1 MKVKKLC
8 QLFGM
13 ILFFYLLIKLISDIC
28 FKKKTIE
35 YFGDCTPDPA
45 IDPVPDCTD
54 YTGET
59 GNATEEEARIQCI
72 AISGCVFTPDPT
84 TLCEIN
90 QYVASNTCLPCPP
103 GTTNEAGDDSGG
115 PDTTCIS
122 TLCGVDQYALN
133 HICTSCPG
141 GTTHEAGDDAS
152 GPGTPC
158 TSTDTSTPAPTTLC
172 EINQFVAS
180 NTCLPCPPGTT
191 NEAGDDSGGPDTTCI
206 STLCGVDQYALN
218 HICTSC
224 PDGTTHEAGDDASGP
239 GTPCTSTDTSTPDT
253 STQIDETLIDSC
265 IQPSVISGYNIVN
278 QADLTRDN
286 FDVDV
291 QCLDGYEGDAVAT
304 VCTENR
310 GEYLLSGCTPN
321 DVSGTCLS
329 IECAWPQRRKSNSE
343 NIESTNPDDCC
354 EKSGLCIGNDNGSD
368 NHQCSSGL
376 FHRYNA
382 AVWPMPCPEDR
393 SISFPQCF
401 DPVSIDG
408 NNEEFLEPT
417 LDNLSI
423 AYQNSRNDPAFTI
436 EMAKNDICCINP
448 TQHNFIERIYGS
460 QINIGRALDLENR
473 IKTEPDLT
481 DDEKKVI
488 MNEILEILNY
498 GLMVNPQN
506 LTIIEVIQNL
516 DRLSTNTVDYGSGY
530 CKGNLNSDE
539 DVTCDGE
546 EPMVLL
552 PYITEG
558 STTDDCCK
566 IVGKCAGNSDGSSIE
581 CPIGYSLKEN
591 HEEVQIANIENCCRK
606 LTTCSDIDDCNVNT
620 ELKLGSNNIFIQDYY
635 CEINQDETCPNDCIS
650 KEEFECINNND
661 QSNNSVCRYNSD
673 TQQCENLEDSADCQK
688 QTNNVCVKD
697 VQDRCCEEMIKCS
710 ENSDSSLDHI
720 CNDLTEIRDD
730 SSGIYISNRLDTS
743 LVNNL
748 CCITTETISTETI
761 VSAQIEIDVDP
772 TTIGSEGTPER
783 ETFNSNLAND
793 IAMTLGVDPTT
804 IVINNISVAVDVDVE
819 RFTVEGYGEGVTV
832 DWSYEPTEGGDIIE
846 TTTIQRVFENPGV
859 TLPSTGATTTSAV
872 SNVTIDSS
880 GRVSYLLYLIIGF
893 LIVISLFLVFSFGF
907 GGLFI
912 AKKVD

>member
-45 IDPVPDCTD
+45 IDTVPDCTH

-59 GNATEEEARIQCI
+59 GNATEEEARTQCI
-72 AISGCVFTPDPT
+72 ETSGCVFTPDPTTPDPTTPDPTTPDPTTPDPTTPDPTTPDPT

-90 QYVASNTCLPCPP
+90 QYVENNTCLPCPP
-103 GTTNEAGDDSGG
+103 GTTNEEGDDSGG

-158 TSTDTSTPAPTTLC
+158 TSTDTSTPDTST
-172 EINQFVAS
+172 
-180 NTCLPCPPGTT
+180 
-191 NEAGDDSGGPDTTCI
+191 PDT
-206 STLCGVDQYALN
+206 ST
-218 HICTSC
+218 
-224 PDGTTHEAGDDASGP
+224 PD
-239 GTPCTSTDTSTPDT
+239 TSTPDTSTPDTSTPDT

-393 SISFPQCF
+393 RISFPQCF

-423 AYQNSRNDPAFTI
+423 AYQNSRNDPGFTI

-819 RFTVEGYGEGVTV
+819 RLTVEGYGDGVTV